1 MVMTYFLYQW
11 VPQPVT
17 QVPLI
22 DTLPERWVGKHGE
35 LKPPERSLR
44 AIRAQF

>member
-22 DTLPERWVGKHGE
+22 DTLPERWVSYLLIFHMTSSFVTLFKR
-35 LKPPERSLR
+35 PE
-44 AIRAQF
+44 